1 MNVREPR
8 LAIVAAVYGVA
19 AALASACAVALV
31 LPTASTVVQSSVLVI
46 ALLTVGVLSAVLMN
60 HSSQRWND
68 LQLALESLGA
78 MDWQQRDQ
86 AILADA
92 LPVVG
97 KRRGDQIVALLNDC
111 LKQYAE
117 RVRDLD
123 QSRAALEI
131 RARRSTAEA
140 QRISSIFC
148 ALSDPVLAID
158 SYGEIVLANATAE
171 QLLKLGTP
179 DTGKRALA
187 QLAWCDE
194 LVGLLNETG
203 RRRGPCQ
210 RTGELE
216 LTDDSGQRRSYKIS
230 ARTINASGESGNDGA
245 DGVVAVLQDISQ
257 QKAAQQRNAEFVS
270 AVSHEMKTP
279 LAGIKAYVELLADGD
294 AEDEQTREEFL
305 EVINGQANRLQRLID
320 NLLNL
325 ARIEAGVVS
334 VNKQARPLNEIL
346 EEALRLIQPAADQKQ
361 ITLRSDL
368 SPLYLSVHADRDMM
382 LQTAINLLSNAVK
395 YTENGGQVT
404 LRSRLSDDQVRFEVE
419 DTGVG
424 LSPDDCHKV
433 FEKFYRVK
441 RQKDMAPGTGLGLPL
456 AKHIVEEIHGGALTV
471 TSEPNRGSTFA
482 VSLPGSAQL
491 NQSG

>member
-1 MNVREPR
+1 MNVRQSHFG
-8 LAIVAAVYGVA
+8 VFAASFGA
-19 AALASACAVALV
+19 ASALGSACAIGLL
-31 LPTASTVVQSSVLVI
+31 LPTASVIVQGTVLVVCVVGAGALA
-46 ALLTVGVLSAVLMN
+46 ALLVNRSA
-60 HSSQRWND
+60 QRWSD
-68 LQLALESLGA
+68 LQLALESLVA

-86 AILADA
+86 AILSDS

-97 KRRGDQIVALLNDC
+97 KRRGDQIVSLLNDC
-111 LKQYAE
+111 LKQYAS
-117 RVRDLD
+117 RVQDLE

-131 RARRSTAEA
+131 RARRSTTEA
-140 QRISSIFC
+140 QRISAIFG
-148 ALSDPVLAID
+148 ALSDPVLAVD
-158 SYGEIVLANATAE
+158 NYGQIVLANDTAE
-171 QLLKLGTP
+171 QVLKL
-179 DTGKRALA
+179 DRMDHGKRALA
-187 QLAWCDE
+187 QLGWCEE
-194 LVGLLNETG
+194 LVGLLSETG

-210 RTGELE
+210 RTAELE
-216 LTDDSGQRRSYKIS
+216 LTDDRGEKRSYKIS
-230 ARTINASGESGNDGA
+230 ARTIAGASESCDGGE
-245 DGVVAVLQDISQ
+245 GVVAVLQDISQ
-257 QKAAQQRNAEFVS
+257 QKAAQKRNAEFVS

-334 VNKQARPLNEIL
+334 VNKTARPLNEIL
-346 EEALRLIQPAADQKQ
+346 EEALRLIQPAAEQKQ

-395 YTENGGQVT
+395 YTPDGGQVT
-404 LRSRLSDDQVRFEVE
+404 LRSRLVDDQVRFEIE

-441 RQKDMAPGTGLGLPL
+441 SQKDMAPGTGLGLPL
-456 AKHIVEEIHGGALTV
+456 AKHIVEEIHGGTLTV
-471 TSEPNRGSTFA
+471 TSEIGRGSTFT

-491 NQSG
+491 N